1 MMLEELQRRNF
12 SEDTIRHYIHTVE
25 DFARHFGRPPDRL
38 GLRHIRE
45 YQAYLFQKRKLS
57 SGSVTNH
64 LAALRFFYIQT
75 LKKAW
80 SVAETPYPKKN
91 HHLPAILSQ
100 EEVARLIDAADTPF
114 HRTLLMTLC
123 AKAEFG
129 VDALRPKSVN
139 TTSHVEQV
147 VRAYLVPR
155 FGTELAEDVK
165 PLDIQRWL
173 KSLHDSNRLAWP
185 TISKMRGIMYR
196 IYKIG
201 ILHEHVTK
209 NPVQHVET
217 RSKTDYKPIVITP
230 QQTLEI
236 LKALPS
242 SLHFAVVLACA
253 ATALRASEMLALRWS
268 DILWNE
274 GRIRISKRWAK
285 GKDGETKTEASDGYV
300 PLHPVLSSR
309 LRSWGEESP
318 YAKDEDFVF
327 PSSRAEGRV
336 PLSASVFVADHLR
349 PAAKKAGVHIED
361 GQRFGLHNL
370 RHSLSNWLVTVFLP
384 YVAQRRSG
392 MANYRRGSQRRQKG
406 TEVSSINTP
415 SPKMVAGF

>member
-1 MMLEELQRRNF
+1 MSYQRGSLKKVKRKEGEIWVLRYRVTN
-12 SEDTIRHYIHTVE
+12 SDGRRVE
-25 DFARHFGRPPDRL
+25 NIMPIGLVQRFPKGKDAWREADRL
-38 GLRHIRE
+38 GLSVRINDAPAVAPSVSFHFLAE
-45 YQAYLFQKRKLS
+45 HYL
-57 SGSVTNH
+57 
-64 LAALRFFYIQT
+64 
-75 LKKAW
+75 
-80 SVAETPYPKKN
+80 
-91 HHLPAILSQ
+91 
-100 EEVARLIDAADTPF
+100 
-114 HRTLLMTLC
+114 
-123 AKAEFG
+123 KAEFG

-165 PLDIQRWL
+165 ALDIQRWL

-230 QQTLEI
+230 KQTLAI

-242 SLHFAVVLACA
+242 SLHFAVVLTCA

-309 LRSWGEESP
+309 LRSWREQSP
-318 YAKDEDFVF
+318 YAKDGDFVF

-370 RHSLSNWLVTVFLP
+370 RHSLSNWLVNKAKVEPKTVQGILRHARIQTTLDL
-384 YVAQRRSG
+384 YTQEDRDETLAAQGEYLVALG
-392 MANYRRGSQRRQKG
+392 VGS
-406 TEVSSINTP
+406 S
-415 SPKMVAGF
+415 MVQ